1 MQFVTYRSREGERVG
16 VVKDGV
22 VHGLDEGV
30 RLIDLLGDDG
40 TRLYA
45 TGESAL
51 RDPREILQLDAV
63 SLAPPIPQPPAVRDF
78 VTFEQ
83 HVSGTA
89 AIAVENATVPALW
102 YEIPTFYFSNP
113 HSVIGA
119 KDDVPLPPGCE
130 RFDFE
135 LEVAAVIGR
144 EGRNLSPE
152 AAADHIVGYLVM
164 NDWSARDLQWREMQL
179 HLGPAKGKDT
189 ATTLG
194 PALVT
199 ADELES
205 RRSGT
210 SFDLTMSAAVNGNVV
225 GTDVLSHMYWSFEEL
240 VAYASRGTR
249 VLPGDIIGSGT
260 CGSGCLAELWG
271 RNGIDS
277 IPPLQAGDE
286 VTLSVE
292 LLGELSNR
300 VTNGDPFQPLRA
312 QRHVSDEDPQT

>member
-1 MQFVTYRSREGERVG
+1 MRFVTYRHRDGERVG
-16 VVKDGV
+16 VLKEGA
-22 VHGLDEGV
+22 VHGLAKGV

-40 TRLYA
+40 TRLHA
-45 TGESAL
+45 AGDLAL
-51 RDPREILQLDAV
+51 RDPREVVPAESV

-89 AIAVENATVPALW
+89 AIAVADPAPPPLW

-113 HSVIGA
+113 HSLIGA
-119 KDDVPLPPGCE
+119 TDDVPMPPGC
-130 RFDFE
+130 RQFDFE

-144 EGRNLSPE
+144 EGRNLAPE
-152 AAADHIVGYLVM
+152 AAAEHIVGYLVM
-164 NDWSARDLQWREMQL
+164 NDWSARDLQWQEMQL

-199 ADELES
+199 ADELAG
-205 RRSGT
+205 RRSGN
-210 SFDLTMSAAVNGNVV
+210 SFDLAMTAAVNGSVV
-225 GTDVLSHMYWSFEEL
+225 GTDVLSNMYWSFEEM

-260 CGSGCLAELWG
+260 CGGGCLAELWG
-271 RNGIDS
+271 RNGLDS
-277 IPPLQAGDE
+277 APPLSAGDE
-286 VTLSVE
+286 VTLTVE
-292 LLGELSNR
+292 LLGRLSNR
-300 VTNGDPFQPLRA
+300 VIAGEPCHPLR
-312 QRHVSDEDPQT
+312 P